1 MAQQDKIPAARRR
14 ELIARQLAASQS
26 VSIPELAAALGV
38 SEMTV
43 RRDLD
48 SLEALGKVRRTHG
61 GAMMAERMAFEF
73 NFAARRQANR
83 RAKQAI
89 AREALSLIGSG
100 MRIIIDTG
108 TTSLE
113 LAHLLRSFDPAG
125 ELTVITPSLAVASEL
140 QFCENI
146 QTILLGGIVRK
157 GSPDLTG
164 MVAESVLDMFF
175 ADIAFQG
182 ADAIDL
188 DGGMY
193 NSDMRMA
200 KVDQKIRSRASKTY
214 ILADSSKIGRTELT
228 RHGSVQETAGLITD
242 DALDKDK
249 RKKLES
255 LGAKITTVALN
266 D

>member
-1 MAQQDKIPAARRR
+1 MPQPDKMSAAHRR
-14 ELIARQLAASQS
+14 EFISQKLAASQS
-26 VSIPELAAALGV
+26 VSIPELAEVFGV

-48 SLEALGKVRRTHG
+48 SLEAAGKVRRTHG

-73 NFAARRQANR
+73 NFVARRQANR

-89 AREALSLIGSG
+89 AREAFKLIGSG

-113 LAHLLRSFDPAG
+113 LAHLLRNFSPAG

-146 QTILLGGIVRK
+146 QTVLLGGIVRK

-164 MVAESVLDMFF
+164 MVSESVLDMFF

-188 DGGMY
+188 NGAMY
-193 NSDMRMA
+193 NSDMRTA
-200 KVDQKIRSRASKTY
+200 KVDQKIRSRAGKTY

-228 RHGSVQETAGLITD
+228 RHGQVQETAGLITD
-242 DALDKDK
+242 DGLSDEK
-249 RKKLES
+249 RKILEN
-255 LGAKITTVALN
+255 LGTQITIVKLN

>member
-1 MAQQDKIPAARRR
+1 MKRQVKIPAARRR
-14 ELIARQLAASQS
+14 ELISQKLADSQS
-26 VSIPELAAALGV
+26 VSIPELAASFGV

-48 SLEALGKVRRTHG
+48 SLEAIGKVHRTHG
-61 GAMMAERMAFEF
+61 GATMAERMAFEF
-73 NFAARRQANR
+73 NFVARRQANR

-89 AREALSLIGSG
+89 AREALKLIKSG

-113 LAHLLRSFDPAG
+113 LAHLLRHFDSAG
-125 ELTVITPSLAVASEL
+125 QLTVITPSLAVASEL

-164 MVAESVLDMFF
+164 IVAESVLDMFF
-175 ADIAFQG
+175 ADVAFQG

-188 DGGMY
+188 DGAMY
-193 NSDMRMA
+193 NADTRTA
-200 KVDQKIRSRASKTY
+200 EVDRKIRSRADSTY

-228 RHGSVQETAGLITD
+228 RHGFVQETAGLITD
-242 DALDKDK
+242 DALDDEK
-249 RKKLES
+249 RRRLEKL
-255 LGAKITTVALN
+255 GTKVTTIRAKN
-266 D
+266 